1 MAAVKSGDINLDDY
15 DITNEAKETIQG
27 LADSIDSNVSDDDSS
42 PIQLAQLDPQ
52 GFLQEAQGFWHWLGH
67 EAT

>member
-42 PIQLAQLDPQ
+42 PIQLAQL
-52 GFLQEAQGFWHWLGH
+52 EAQGFWGWLG
-67 EAT
+67 AAVGTGLA